1 MKIKDN
7 FILRKISDSFVVVP
21 VGDAVVDFSG
31 LINLNETG
39 SFLFEQLQT
48 GAEEQD
54 LVNSLLKEY
63 DVDENTAKADVKNF
77 INKLKGAEI
86 IE

>member
-21 VGDAVVDFSG
+21 IGDAVVDFSG

-39 SFLFEQLQT
+39 AFLFEILQN
-48 GAEEQD
+48 GAEEPE
-54 LVNSLLKEY
+54 LVDFLMKEY

-77 INKLKGAEI
+77 VNKLKGAEI
-86 IE
+86 VE